1 MSVKKRANAEESILS
16 CKALEVII
24 TFVAPTGNLR
34 NLGQG
39 LGSLEWELEARANYI
54 YPIELKS
61 L

>member
-1 MSVKKRANAEESILS
+1 MSVRKRANAAESILS

-39 LGSLEWELEARANYI
+39 LGSLEWELETRTNYI
-54 YPIELKS
+54 YIL
-61 L
+61 